1 MPTLKG
7 LFENEAMCFDKRSM
21 VFATCNLKCY
31 SCYAFV
37 NPQLSW
43 FVLGAMSALCHVVF
57 IWFHFK
63 KQNEYEEK
71 ATGLEI
77 KPKENLKNENNIN
90 KKTLKT
96 IQNER
101 NKKMNQ

>member
-71 ATGLEI
+71 ATGLEN

-90 KKTLKT
+90 KKTPKNYT
-96 IQNER
+96 
-101 NKKMNQ
+101 K